1 MTQLIVKVFN
11 HVKKQLVGKSR
22 WFSIVYVSGTWD
34 YFYRYLVIQVP
45 GPKTV
50 NLVETAQEVED
61 LSIDHKD
68 FGFDLAR
75 LSYLKKQHE
84 FFCQKFGQEA
94 ISICF

>member
-1 MTQLIVKVFN
+1 MAQLIVKVFN

-22 WFSIVYVSGTWD
+22 QFSRVYVSGTWD

-61 LSIDHKD
+61 WSIDHKD
-68 FGFDLAR
+68 FGLNLAR
-75 LSYLKKQHE
+75 LSYLKMQLE
-84 FFCQKFGQEA
+84 FFLSKFGQEA
-94 ISICF
+94 IE